1 MSGNVLIKK
10 MQRKSTKNPLGSN
23 RAFIE
28 CSQDVCLPY
37 LYLWFQ
43 VHQDRKLCCC
53 TCAFPAVHHCKA
65 CHKERR
71 HRTASS
77 LASLAHKSE
86 NTHSTA
92 TTPLPLD
99 HLRREIFRLKDDSLH
114 FGCLFVFLFSMTP
127 SLHLDIFF
135 IFHFLTKISR
145 LDQRECHI
153 FHFYLAKI
161 CLDGR
166 MYSY

>member
-92 TTPLPLD
+92 TTPLPPD

-114 FGCLFVFLFSMTP
+114 FGCLFVF
-127 SLHLDIFF
+127 F
-135 IFHFLTKISR
+135 IFNDPKSSFGHF
-145 LDQRECHI
+145 
-153 FHFYLAKI
+153 FYLSLFNQNFTFRSKGVPYFPF
-161 CLDGR
+161 LFGKN
-166 MYSY
+166 MFG